1 MIKSCLFF
9 CVLLRFK
16 IDNFELKNEEI
27 VLELLVVGNKEIGV
41 VMDKVLVFEVS
52 FEDELCLKCVK
63 DEFFLM

>member
-16 IDNFELKNEEI
+16 IDNVELKNEEI
-27 VLELLVVGNKEIGV
+27 VGNKEIGV

-52 FEDELCLKCVK
+52 FDDKLCLKCVK